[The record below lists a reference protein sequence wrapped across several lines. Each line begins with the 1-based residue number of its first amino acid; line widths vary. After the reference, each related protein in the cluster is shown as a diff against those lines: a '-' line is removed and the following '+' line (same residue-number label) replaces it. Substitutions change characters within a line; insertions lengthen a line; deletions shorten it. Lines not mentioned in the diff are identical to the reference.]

1 MTTRPT
7 GVRHR
12 VVGVT
17 TLMAVLLYLDRNALG
32 LIVPFIRDDVGLSDM
47 AIGWAMSAFY
57 LSYALG
63 QVPSGWLTDRFGAR
77 LMLTW
82 YILIWSLFTGL
93 MGVAAGLVSLVI
105 FRLGMGLGQA
115 GAYPTGANIVSKWA
129 PFAGRGKSNALVS
142 FGGRAGGFLA
152 PVLTSYLIL
161 AFTPLS
167 VSSFLDR
174 ADLLDIPRLCF
185 LLTTP
190 EQASDSQANTA
201 PGARHVAERVFLLLG
216 PQRPAVTALA
226 AEHQRARER
235 RKQQEP
241 DGAITAGPLMPAP
254 ASFDQEQFLAK
265 LNSII
270 RQRHSLSYVDL
281 EGLPLEKEA
290 ARLRER
296 NPENLSQ
303 PQAERLNRLILEA
316 AFPGSIRRVYSA
328 AWRRVLLLYAFAGV
342 AVAAAFWVVAR
353 DRPSDHPRVNE
364 AELELVRFRPKEAT
378 ATEGTARRLP
388 LENMLRSRSL
398 WLSCISQ
405 FTTNFGWM
413 FLVTW
418 LPTYLERR
426 HSVPVETRGWLI
438 LAILLIG
445 AVGMLLG
452 GALTDRLAATIGI
465 RWGRALPMGLTRFL
479 AMAAYLLLLREP
491 SLWAAVA
498 AFAVVSLAT
507 DLGVSA
513 VWSFCQDVG
522 GAYAGSILGWGNMWG
537 NFGALIAPPLFIA
550 ILGQSQAWDRVFLVC
565 AAMFFIS
572 GVAALGI
579 DATRPVAP
587 EEK

>member
-1 MTTRPT
+1 
-7 GVRHR
+7 VRHG

-32 LIVPFIRDDVGLSDM
+32 LVVPFIKDDVGLSDM
-47 AIGWAMSAFY
+47 ALGWAMSAFY

-93 MGVAAGLVSLVI
+93 MGVAAGLVSLLL

-129 PFAGRGKSNALVS
+129 PFASRGKANALVS

-167 VSSFLDR
+167 VSSYLDQ

-185 LLTTP
+185 QLTKP
-190 EQASDSQANTA
+190 EQASDPQAKTP

-226 AEHQRARER
+226 AEYERARER
-235 RKQQEP
+235 RQAQAES
-241 DGAITAGPLMPAP
+241 DRAIAAGPLMPAP
-254 ASFDQEQFLAK
+254 ASFDREQFLTQ

-281 EGLPLEKEA
+281 KGLSLQEEA
-290 ARLRER
+290 ARLRDR

-303 PQAERLNRLILEA
+303 SQVERLNRLILEA

-328 AWRRVLLLYAFAGV
+328 AWRSVILLYAFAGV
-342 AVAAAFWVVAR
+342 AVAAAFWLVAR
-353 DRPSDHPRVNE
+353 DRPADHPRVNE
-364 AELELVRFRPKEAT
+364 AESELIRYRPKEAT
-378 ATEGTARRLP
+378 ASEGLAHRLP
-388 LENMLRSRSL
+388 LANILRSGSL
-398 WLSCISQ
+398 WLSCVSQ
-405 FTTNFGWM
+405 FSTNIGWM

-418 LPTYLERR
+418 LPTYLERK
-426 HSVPVETRGWLI
+426 HGVPVETRGWLI
-438 LAILLIG
+438 LTILFIG
-445 AVGMLLG
+445 AGGMLLG
-452 GALTDRLAATIGI
+452 GALTDRLAAAIGI

-479 AMAAYLLLLREP
+479 AMGAYLFLLREP
-491 SLWAAVA
+491 SLWTAVA
-498 AFAVVSLAT
+498 AFAVVSFAT

-522 GAYAGSILGWGNMWG
+522 GTYSGSILGWGNMWG

-550 ILGQSQAWDRVFLVC
+550 LLGESQAWDRVFLAC
-565 AAMFFIS
+565 AAMFLIS
-572 GVAALGI
+572 GLAALGI
-579 DATRPVAP
+579 DATRPVTP
-587 EEK
+587 EAK